1 MESGPSVRDVFAGV
15 GISDFTSP
23 LAAADVDDSVEDDAD
38 VVRLAAVVVAA
49 DELAETVCVT
59 VAVVPELP
67 PHAVAARPMAKTAP
81 AKTYLLL
88 VMFPTHVVMCQPRRP
103 APRQP

>member
-1 MESGPSVRDVFAGV
+1 VFAGV

-23 LAAADVDDSVEDDAD
+23 LAAADDDDSAEDDAD

-67 PHAVAARPMAKTAP
+67 PQAVAARPMAKTAP

-88 VMFPTHVVMCQPRRP
+88 VMFPLTSSGVSRGGPR
-103 APRQP
+103 PRQP